1 MVDWTDEIIAKLR
14 MMWVNGLS
22 TAEIGR
28 RLNTSKHA
36 VIGKAHRLNLPA
48 RPSPIK
54 IGGKWSETRKQYT
67 KQRESRE
74 AVQAIV
80 AVRPIQITLDQPKP
94 SRVRVEPCSWVEGVK
109 GNWRYCD
116 QPSAPGRVYCH
127 DHCAVAYARTA
138 ASTMTTVNASTT
150 SR

>member
-1 MVDWTDEIIAKLR
+1 MVDWNDEIIAKLR

-28 RLNTSKHA
+28 CLNVSKHA

-54 IGGKWSETRKQYT
+54 IGGKWSETRKQYV

-80 AVRPIQITLDQPKP
+80 AVKPIQIALEQPKP
-94 SRVRVEPCSWVEGVK
+94 SRARVEPCSWVEGVK
-109 GNWRYCD
+109 GRWRYCD

-127 DHCAVAYARTA
+127 DHCAVAYL
-138 ASTMTTVNASTT
+138 T
-150 SR
+150 SSPP